1 MINVAIN
8 GFGRIGRLVL
18 KAGIN
23 NKKIRFVGINDLT
36 SPKTIAHL
44 LEWDSVHG
52 RFLGKVKAKENSL
65 IVNGNEIK
73 ITAEKD
79 PLKLPWKKIKV
90 DVVLECT
97 GRFRQYKEC
106 QTHLKAGAKKVLLSA
121 PPKGDKPIKQIVMG
135 VNDKDYAGEEIVS
148 NASCTTN
155 CFAPMAK
162 IINDNYGIIDGVMT
176 TVHSYTNDQR
186 ILDGT
191 HKDLRRS
198 RAAALNIVPTST
210 GAAKA
215 IWEVIPELKGKII
228 GSAIR
233 VPTPDA
239 SLCHF
244 VAELPKG
251 KKMCITE
258 EVNSLFKKMAAT
270 KYKKI
275 LEYSDDALVSSDVIG
290 NPHSCIFDSL
300 LTTCVKN
307 SLIVTGW
314 YDNEWGYSNR
324 MVDLIMLMMK
334 K

>member
-23 NKKIRFVGINDLT
+23 NKKIRFVAINDLANPGT
-36 SPKTIAHL
+36 LAHL
-44 LEWDSVHG
+44 LRWDSVHHK
-52 RFLGKVKAKENSL
+52 FLAKIKAEDDCI

-73 ITAEKD
+73 IFAEKN
-79 PLKLPWKKIKV
+79 PKKLPWRKNKI
-90 DVVLECT
+90 DIVVEST
-97 GRFRQYKEC
+97 GVFRQYKEC
-106 QTHLKAGAKKVLLSA
+106 EMHIKAGAKKVLLSA
-121 PPKGDKPIKQIVMG
+121 PPIGKKPIKQIVMG
-135 VNDKDYAGEEIVS
+135 VNDILYDGEKIVS

-162 IINDNYGIIDGVMT
+162 IINDYYGIESGVMT
-176 TVHSYTNDQR
+176 TIHSYTSDQGV
-186 ILDGT
+186 LDRP
-191 HKDLRRS
+191 HEDLRRA

-215 IWEVIPELKGKII
+215 IANIIPELDGKII

-244 VAELPKG
+244 VAEIGDKRNAC
-251 KKMCITE
+251 MDE
-258 EVNSLFKKMAAT
+258 EANSIFKKIAAT
-270 KYKKI
+270 DYKGI
-275 LEYSDDALVSSDVIG
+275 IEYSDEALVSSDVVD
-290 NPHSCIFDSL
+290 NPHSCLFDSQ
-300 LTTCVKN
+300 LTTCVGKN
-307 SLIVTGW
+307 LIVVGW

-324 MVDLIMLMMK
+324 MVDVIRLMGK
-334 K
+334 